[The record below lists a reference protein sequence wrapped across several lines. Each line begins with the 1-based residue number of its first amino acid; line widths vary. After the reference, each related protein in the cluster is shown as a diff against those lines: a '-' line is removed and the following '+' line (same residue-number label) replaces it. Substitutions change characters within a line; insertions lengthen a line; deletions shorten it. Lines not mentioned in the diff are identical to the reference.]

1 MAKVPSVCSSITFR
15 CCDPIMSKEK
25 PGSQYKET
33 INLPKTAFPMK
44 AGLPNREPQ
53 ILKKWAE
60 LDAYHSLQDQRSDAP
75 SYVLHDG
82 PPYANGNIHIGHSV
96 NKILKD
102 IIVKSRN
109 LQGMRSPYVPGWDCH
124 GLPIEIQVE
133 KKHGK
138 AGHKID
144 KKAFRQKCR
153 EYAERQV
160 ETQKADFKRLGVQ
173 ADWENPYL
181 TMAFDTEANI
191 VRSLAKIVDAG
202 HLYHGLMPVYWCP
215 ICGSAL
221 AEAEVEYQD
230 KVSPAIDVKFKV
242 ADLVDLAARIGLDG
256 ESLTNPS
263 IVIWTT
269 TPWTLPANEAVSLHP
284 ELTYVLVQAAS
295 EQLILVKDLMA
306 SALERYE
313 LGEGQV
319 LAEFSGAAL
328 ESMQLEHPFYD
339 KTVPVILG
347 DHVTTDAGTG
357 SVHTAPAH
365 GVEDFAVGKQYNI
378 PVNNPVGSNGTYLE
392 STELFAGQFVFKANP
407 NVVEVLAERGALLK
421 HVEYEH
427 SYPHCWRHKTPVLY
441 RATAQWFIG
450 MEHLEG
456 EKGLRYQSLQA
467 IDEVSWEPDWG
478 KARIQSMVE
487 NRPDWCVSRQRNWG
501 VPITIYLH
509 KETGEMHPNTVEL
522 MEQAAQKIEQA
533 GVQAWYDLDDAEL
546 LGAEVDQYDKVTD
559 TLDVWFDSGVTHH
572 SVVDARQELAGP
584 ADLYLE
590 GSDQH
595 RGWFQSSLLSS
606 VAMHGKAPY
615 KTVLTHGF
623 TVDKDGKKMSKSL
636 GNVMSPQEVINS
648 LGADVLRLWI
658 AATDYRSEMTI
669 SKEILQRTS
678 ESYRRIRN
686 TARYLL
692 GNLEGFE
699 PSEALAYDD
708 LLDLDKWAVRLTAT
722 MQKQIESSYE
732 SYQFHQIYQRLH
744 QFCVVDMGGFYLDIL
759 KDRLYTTGRESRAR
773 LSAQTAMQHILE
785 SLVRVL
791 TPILSFTAEE
801 IWGHMA
807 GEREDSVLFATRY
820 AILDSM
826 PVDQV
831 SDEKWS
837 DIIAVRTEVSK
848 QIEALR
854 VDGKVGSALDA
865 GVSLYA
871 GGDLL
876 DTIAALGD
884 ELRFVLIT
892 SAASIS
898 PIDDAPSEAVA
909 TDIDGLKV
917 LVQSSDDV
925 KCVRCW
931 HRRPDIGSIEAHP
944 ELCGRCVENIDGNG
958 ESRSHA

>member
-1 MAKVPSVCSSITFR
+1 
-15 CCDPIMSKEK
+15 MSKEK
-25 PGSQYKET
+25 PGSQYKDT

-53 ILKKWAE
+53 ILKKWSE
-60 LDAYHSLQDQRSDAP
+60 LDAYHALQKERSEAP
-75 SYVLHDG
+75 TYVLHDG

-102 IIVKSRN
+102 MIVKSRN
-109 LQGMRSPYVPGWDCH
+109 LEGFRSPYIPGWDCH

-138 AGHKID
+138 AGQKID
-144 KKAFRQKCR
+144 KKTFRQKCR
-153 EYAERQV
+153 EYAHRQV
-160 ETQKADFKRLGVQ
+160 DTQKADFKRLGVQ

-181 TMAFDTEANI
+181 TMAFETEANI
-191 VRSLAKIVDAG
+191 VRSLSKIVESG

-215 ICGSAL
+215 VCGSAL

-242 ADLVDLAARIGLDG
+242 ADQADFANRIGVEASTL
-256 ESLTNPS
+256 LNPS

-284 ELTYVLVQAAS
+284 ELTYVLVQAAQ
-295 EQLILVKDLMA
+295 EQLVLAKELMD

-313 LGEGQV
+313 LNDSHI
-319 LAEFSGAAL
+319 LAEFSGDAL
-328 ESMQLEHPFYD
+328 ELSKLKHPFYD
-339 KTVPVILG
+339 KEVPVILG
-347 DHVTTDAGTG
+347 DHVTIEAGTG
-357 SVHTAPAH
+357 AVHTAPAH
-365 GVEDFAVGKQYNI
+365 GGDDFAVGKRYDI

-392 STELFAGQFVFKANP
+392 STELFAGEFVFKANP
-407 NVVEVLAERGALLK
+407 KVVQVLEERGALLK
-421 HVEYEH
+421 HEEYEH
-427 SYPHCWRHKTPVLY
+427 SYPHCWRHKTPMIY

-456 EKGLRYQSLQA
+456 DKGLRYQALKA
-467 IDEVSWEPDWG
+467 IDTVDWEPDWG
-478 KARIQSMVE
+478 QARIQTMVE

-501 VPITIYLH
+501 VPIAIYLH
-509 KETGEMHPNTVEL
+509 KETGEIHPDTTAL
-522 MEQAAQKIEQA
+522 MEQVAQRIEKE
-533 GVQAWYDLDDAEL
+533 GIQAWYDLDDAEL
-546 LGAEVDQYDKVTD
+546 LGEDVNQYDKVTD
-559 TLDVWFDSGVTHH
+559 TLDVWFDSGVTHN
-572 SVVDARQELAGP
+572 SVVNARAELSGP

-606 VAMHGKAPY
+606 VAMTGEAPY

-636 GNVMSPQEVINS
+636 GNVMSPQEVIS
-648 LGADVLRLWI
+648 TLGADVLRLWI
-658 AATDYRSEMTI
+658 ASTDYRSEMTI

-699 PSEALAYDD
+699 PSQALPYEE
-708 LLDLDKWAVRLTAT
+708 LLDLDKWAVRLSAS
-722 MQKQIESSYE
+722 MQKQIEASYD

-759 KDRLYTTGRESRAR
+759 KDRLYTTPKTSRAR

-807 GEREDSVLFATRY
+807 GEREESVLFATRY
-820 AILDSM
+820 AALDDL
-826 PVDQV
+826 PEDPKA
-831 SDEKWS
+831 DAKWGEVIS
-837 DIIAVRTEVSK
+837 VRNEVSK
-848 QIEALR
+848 QIEKLR

-865 GVSLYA
+865 NVRIFTQGA
-871 GGDLL
+871 MF
-876 DTIAALGD
+876 DTLMTLGD

-892 SAASIS
+892 SEASVQ
-898 PIDDAPSEAVA
+898 DLNQAPSEAVE
-909 TDIDGLKV
+909 TEIDGLKLMV
-917 LVQSSDDV
+917 SAMSDE

-931 HRRPDIGSIEAHP
+931 HRRPDIGSVAEHP
-944 ELCGRCVENIDGNG
+944 ELCGRCVSNITG
-958 ESRSHA
+958 EGELRDYA

>member
-1 MAKVPSVCSSITFR
+1 
-15 CCDPIMSKEK
+15 MSKEK
-25 PGSQYKET
+25 PGSQYKDT

-60 LDAYHSLQDQRSDAP
+60 LDSYHALQKQRSEAP
-75 SYVLHDG
+75 TYVLHDG

-109 LQGMRSPYVPGWDCH
+109 LAGFRSPYIPGWDCH

-138 AGHKID
+138 AGQKID
-144 KKAFRQKCR
+144 KKTFRQKCR
-153 EYAERQV
+153 EYAHRQV

-173 ADWENPYL
+173 GDWENPYL
-181 TMAFDTEANI
+181 TMAFETEANI
-191 VRSLAKIVDAG
+191 VRSLSKIVEGG

-215 ICGSAL
+215 ACASAL

-230 KVSPAIDVKFKV
+230 KVSPAIDVKFSV
-242 ADLVDLAARIGLDG
+242 ADQTDFANRIGVDASAL
-256 ESLTNPS
+256 LNPS

-284 ELTYVLVQAAS
+284 ELTYVLVQAGE
-295 EQLILVKDLMA
+295 EQLVLAKDLMD

-313 LGEGQV
+313 LSDSHV
-319 LAEFSGAAL
+319 LAEFSGEAL
-328 ESMQLEHPFYD
+328 ELSKLKHPFYD
-339 KTVPVILG
+339 KEVPVILG
-347 DHVTTDAGTG
+347 DHVTTEAGTG
-357 SVHTAPAH
+357 AVHTAPAH
-365 GVEDFAVGKQYNI
+365 GGDDFAVGNRYDI

-392 STELFAGQFVFKANP
+392 STELFAGEFVFKANP
-407 NVVEVLAERGALLK
+407 KVVQVLEERGALLK
-421 HVEYEH
+421 HEEYEH
-427 SYPHCWRHKTPVLY
+427 SYPHCWRHKTPMIY

-450 MEHLEG
+450 MEHLKGNE
-456 EKGLRYQSLQA
+456 GLRYQALKA
-467 IDEVSWEPDWG
+467 IDTVDWEPDWG
-478 KARIQSMVE
+478 QARIKTMVE

-501 VPITIYLH
+501 VPIAIYLH
-509 KETGEMHPNTVEL
+509 KETGEIHPNTTAL
-522 MEQAAQKIEQA
+522 MEQVAQRIEKE
-533 GVQAWYDLDDAEL
+533 GIQAWYDLDDAEL
-546 LGAEVDQYDKVTD
+546 LGEEVNQYDKVTD
-559 TLDVWFDSGVTHH
+559 TLDVWFDSGVTHN
-572 SVVDARQELAGP
+572 SVVNARDELAGP

-606 VAMHGKAPY
+606 VAMTGEAPY

-636 GNVMSPQEVINS
+636 GNVMSPQEVIS
-648 LGADVLRLWI
+648 TLGADVLRLWI
-658 AATDYRSEMTI
+658 ASTDYRSEMTI

-686 TARYLL
+686 TTRYLL

-699 PSEALAYDD
+699 PSKALPYEE
-708 LLDLDKWAVRLTAT
+708 LLDLDKWAVRLSAS
-722 MQKQIESSYE
+722 MQKQIEASYD

-759 KDRLYTTGRESRAR
+759 KDRLYTTPQNSRAR

-807 GEREDSVLFATRY
+807 GEREESVLFATRY
-820 AILDSM
+820 AALDEL
-826 PVDQV
+826 PE
-831 SDEKWS
+831 DEQEDTKWS
-837 DIIAVRTEVSK
+837 EVISIRNEVSK

-854 VDGKVGSALDA
+854 VEGKVGSALDA
-865 GVSLYA
+865 NVHIYTQGA
-871 GGDLL
+871 MF
-876 DTIAALGD
+876 DTLMTLGD

-892 SAASIS
+892 SEASVQAL
-898 PIDDAPSEAVA
+898 DQAPSEAVE
-909 TDIDGLKV
+909 TDIGDLK
-917 LVQSSDDV
+917 LVVSAMNDE

-931 HRRPDIGSIEAHP
+931 HRRPDIGSISEHP
-944 ELCGRCVENIDGNG
+944 ELCGRCVSNITG
-958 ESRSHA
+958 EGELREYA

>member
-1 MAKVPSVCSSITFR
+1 
-15 CCDPIMSKEK
+15 MSKEK
-25 PGSQYKET
+25 PGSQYKDT

-53 ILKKWAE
+53 ILKKWSE
-60 LDAYHSLQDQRSDAP
+60 LDAYHALQKERLEAP
-75 SYVLHDG
+75 TYVLHDG

-102 IIVKSRN
+102 MIVKSRN
-109 LQGMRSPYVPGWDCH
+109 LEGFRSPYIPGWDCH

-138 AGHKID
+138 AGQKID
-144 KKAFRQKCR
+144 KKTFRQKCR
-153 EYAERQV
+153 EYAHRQV
-160 ETQKADFKRLGVQ
+160 DTQKADFKRLGVQ

-181 TMAFDTEANI
+181 TMAFETEANI
-191 VRSLAKIVDAG
+191 VRSLSKIVESG

-215 ICGSAL
+215 VCGSAL

-242 ADLVDLAARIGLDG
+242 ADQTDFANRIGVEASTL
-256 ESLTNPS
+256 LNPS

-284 ELTYVLVQAAS
+284 ELTYVLVQAAQ
-295 EQLILVKDLMA
+295 EQLVLAKELMD

-313 LGEGQV
+313 LNDSHI
-319 LAEFSGAAL
+319 LAEFSGDAL
-328 ESMQLEHPFYD
+328 ELSKLKHPFYD
-339 KTVPVILG
+339 KEVPVILG
-347 DHVTTDAGTG
+347 DHVTIEAGTG
-357 SVHTAPAH
+357 AVHTAPAH
-365 GVEDFAVGKQYNI
+365 GGDDFAVGKRYDI

-392 STELFAGQFVFKANP
+392 STELFAGEFVFKANP
-407 NVVEVLAERGALLK
+407 KVVQVLEERGALLK
-421 HVEYEH
+421 HEEYEH
-427 SYPHCWRHKTPVLY
+427 SYPHCWRHKTPMIY

-456 EKGLRYQSLQA
+456 DKGLRYQALKA
-467 IDEVSWEPDWG
+467 IDTVDWEPDWG
-478 KARIQSMVE
+478 QARIQTMVE

-501 VPITIYLH
+501 VPIAIYLH
-509 KETGEMHPNTVEL
+509 KETGEIHPDTTAL
-522 MEQAAQKIEQA
+522 MEQVAQRIEKE
-533 GVQAWYDLDDAEL
+533 GIQAWYDLDDAEL
-546 LGAEVDQYDKVTD
+546 LGEDVNQYDKVTD
-559 TLDVWFDSGVTHH
+559 TLDVWFDSGVTHN
-572 SVVDARQELAGP
+572 SVVNARAELSGP

-606 VAMHGKAPY
+606 VAMTGEAPY

-636 GNVMSPQEVINS
+636 GNVMSPQEVIS
-648 LGADVLRLWI
+648 TLGADVLRLWI
-658 AATDYRSEMTI
+658 ASTDYRSEMTI

-699 PSEALAYDD
+699 PSQALPYEE
-708 LLDLDKWAVRLTAT
+708 LLDLDKWAVRLSAS
-722 MQKQIESSYE
+722 MQKQIEASYD

-759 KDRLYTTGRESRAR
+759 KDRLYTTPKTSRAR

-807 GEREDSVLFATRY
+807 GEREESVLFATRY
-820 AILDSM
+820 AALDDL
-826 PVDQV
+826 PEDPKA
-831 SDEKWS
+831 DAKWGEVIS
-837 DIIAVRTEVSK
+837 IRNEVSK
-848 QIEALR
+848 QIEKLR

-865 GVSLYA
+865 NVRIFTQGA
-871 GGDLL
+871 MF
-876 DTIAALGD
+876 DTLMTLGD

-892 SAASIS
+892 SEASVQ
-898 PIDDAPSEAVA
+898 DLNQAPSEAVE
-909 TDIDGLKV
+909 TEIDGLKLMV
-917 LVQSSDDV
+917 SAMSDE

-931 HRRPDIGSIEAHP
+931 HRRPDIGSVAEHP
-944 ELCGRCVENIDGNG
+944 ELCGRCVSNITG
-958 ESRSHA
+958 EGELRDYA

>member
-1 MAKVPSVCSSITFR
+1 MT
-15 CCDPIMSKEK
+15 KEK
-25 PGSQYKET
+25 PGSQYKDT

-44 AGLPNREPQ
+44 ASLPNREPQ

-60 LDAYHSLQDQRSDAP
+60 IDAYHTLQKRRSNAP
-75 SYVLHDG
+75 TYVLHDG

-109 LQGMRSPYVPGWDCH
+109 LQGLRSPYVPGWDCH

-144 KKAFRQKCR
+144 KKTFRQKCR

-160 ETQKADFKRLGVQ
+160 ATQKADFKRLGVQ

-181 TMAFDTEANI
+181 TMAYETEANI
-191 VRSLAKIVDAG
+191 VRSLAKIVEAG

-215 ICGSAL
+215 LCGSAL

-230 KVSPAIDVKFKV
+230 KVSPAIDVKFEV
-242 ADLVDLAARIGLDG
+242 ADTEEFANRVGIDRSQLHKPAV
-256 ESLTNPS
+256 
-263 IVIWTT
+263 VIWTT

-284 ELTYVLVQAAS
+284 ELTYVLVQAGS
-295 EQLILVKDLMA
+295 EQLILVKELVE

-313 LGEGQV
+313 LGESQI
-319 LAEFSGAAL
+319 LSEFNGAAVEL
-328 ESMQLEHPFYD
+328 MQLKHPFYD
-339 KTVPVILG
+339 KQVPVILG

-357 SVHTAPAH
+357 AVHTAPAH
-365 GVEDFAVGKQYNI
+365 GVEDFAVGKKYNI

-407 NVVEVLAERGALLK
+407 NVVAVLEERGALLK

-427 SYPHCWRHKTPVLY
+427 SYPHCWRHKTPVLF

-450 MEHLEG
+450 MEHLAG
-456 EKGLRYQSLQA
+456 EKGLRYQSLRA
-467 IDEVSWEPDWG
+467 IDDVNWEPDWG
-478 KARIQSMVE
+478 KARIRSMVE

-522 MEQAAQKIEQA
+522 MELAAQKIEQG

-546 LGAEVDQYDKVTD
+546 LGTQVDEYDKVTD

-572 SVVDARQELAGP
+572 SVVDAREELVGP

-636 GNVMSPQEVINS
+636 GNVMSPQEVIS
-648 LGADVLRLWI
+648 TLGADVLRLWI
-658 AATDYRSEMTI
+658 AATDYRSEM
-669 SKEILQRTS
+669 
-678 ESYRRIRN
+678 
-686 TARYLL
+686 
-692 GNLEGFE
+692 
-699 PSEALAYDD
+699 
-708 LLDLDKWAVRLTAT
+708 
-722 MQKQIESSYE
+722 
-732 SYQFHQIYQRLH
+732 
-744 QFCVVDMGGFYLDIL
+744 
-759 KDRLYTTGRESRAR
+759 
-773 LSAQTAMQHILE
+773 
-785 SLVRVL
+785 
-791 TPILSFTAEE
+791 
-801 IWGHMA
+801 
-807 GEREDSVLFATRY
+807 
-820 AILDSM
+820 
-826 PVDQV
+826 
-831 SDEKWS
+831 
-837 DIIAVRTEVSK
+837 
-848 QIEALR
+848 
-854 VDGKVGSALDA
+854 
-865 GVSLYA
+865 
-871 GGDLL
+871 
-876 DTIAALGD
+876 
-884 ELRFVLIT
+884 
-892 SAASIS
+892 
-898 PIDDAPSEAVA
+898 
-909 TDIDGLKV
+909 
-917 LVQSSDDV
+917 
-925 KCVRCW
+925 
-931 HRRPDIGSIEAHP
+931 
-944 ELCGRCVENIDGNG
+944 
-958 ESRSHA
+958 